1 VLLEQD
7 LEDKVGEGHRPF
19 LDAIRGELRALV
31 NAEDPVPEELLLQLL
46 RRRRVLVILD
56 HFSQMPEAT
65 RKEIRPGHPE
75 FPVNALVVTSR
86 LEEQLDGVP
95 KTTIRPLR

>member
-7 LEDKVGEGHRPF
+7 LENKIGEGHHPF
-19 LDAIRGELRALV
+19 LDAIRGELWALV
-31 NAEDPVPEELLLQLL
+31 NAENPIPEELLQLL

-56 HFSQMPEAT
+56 HFSELHEAT

-75 FPVNALVVTSR
+75 FPVNAFVVTSR

>member
-7 LEDKVGEGHRPF
+7 LENKIGEGHHPF
-19 LDAIRGELRALV
+19 LDAIRGELWALV
-31 NAEDPVPEELLLQLL
+31 NAENPIPEELLQLL

-56 HFSQMPEAT
+56 HFSEL
-65 RKEIRPGHPE
+65 
-75 FPVNALVVTSR
+75 PVNAFVVTSR

>member
-7 LEDKVGEGHRPF
+7 LENKIGEGHRPF

-31 NAEDPVPEELLLQLL
+31 NAEDPIPEELLQLL

-56 HFSQMPEAT
+56 HFSELHEAT

-75 FPVNALVVTSR
+75 FPVNAFVVTSR